1 MFPKPPYTYM
11 KAHDFIKLIT
21 VISIFVFV
29 IFLRLVFFFEK
40 KISKFMAGKALR

>member
-1 MFPKPPYTYM
+1 M

-29 IFLRLVFFFEK
+29 IFLRLVSAVSFFFEK